1 MLRIDSH
8 QHFWKYNPVRDQW
21 INESML
27 AIQRDFLPED
37 LQPVLQ
43 RNGIDGCVVVQSDQS
58 TEENFFQL
66 KNAMAHE
73 FIKGI
78 VGWIDL
84 CALNIDEQLQ
94 YYRQF
99 EKMKGFRHVLQGE
112 KQRDFMLKSE
122 FRRGISLLSKY
133 NFTYDLLVLPD
144 QLKYTNDFVSFF
156 PDQLFVIDHLAK
168 PLIKSKEISHWRKDI
183 MALARHEHVYC
194 KVSGMITE
202 ADWHSWQP
210 SDLIPYIDVIVEC
223 FGVKRLMFGSDWPV
237 CLLAGSYEKM
247 LQVVSDYFSAFSK
260 EEQEL
265 FFGGNAMRFYKL

>member
-27 AIQRDFLPED
+27 AIQHDFLPED

-156 PDQLFVIDHLAK
+156 SDQLFVIDHLAK
-168 PLIKSKEISHWRKDI
+168 PLIKSKEISSWRKD
-183 MALARHEHVYC
+183 MMELARHEHVYC

-210 SDLIPYIDVIVEC
+210 SDLIPYMDVIVEC
-223 FGVKRLMFGSDWPV
+223 FGIKRLMFGSDWPV

-247 LQVVSDYFSAFSK
+247 LQVVSDYFSSFSK
-260 EEQEL
+260 QEQEL
-265 FFGGNAMRFYKL
+265 FFGGNAIRFYKL